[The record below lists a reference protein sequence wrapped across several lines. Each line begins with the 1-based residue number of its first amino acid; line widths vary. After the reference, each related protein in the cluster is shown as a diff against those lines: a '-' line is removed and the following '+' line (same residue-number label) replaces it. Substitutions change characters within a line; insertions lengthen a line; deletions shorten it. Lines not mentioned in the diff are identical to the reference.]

1 MPWIGLLLGAL
12 IGAYLHGFRGFM
24 AGAAVGLVIGLVLR
38 NTPLAATLKRTA
50 LPTAP
55 GAGASGFA
63 ESALAREQA
72 NSRHIAILEQRV
84 AALEA
89 ALVRSGIP
97 LPLAPAV
104 GSGAPAAGV
113 AQAEETVAKVATAP
127 IADTPPYVM
136 PAPRSPVRKGGA
148 GEPGAVGVTRAA
160 SGVSRPASAATP
172 LSSWF
177 TDGNTMVR
185 VGIVVLF
192 FGVAFLLSYFAEHV
206 TIPIE
211 LQFSGVALAGVA
223 MIGLGAWLSNARRA
237 YALALV
243 GGGLGVLYLT
253 TFAALQLV
261 PLLSPPSAFALLA
274 AIAALAIMLSLAFD
288 AQALAVLAALGGLLA
303 PVLVETVSEPLTL
316 FGYVAAVNGVILGIA
331 WFRAWRA
338 LDVVGFAGTFVLGLW
353 WGYEFYEPAYF
364 PVVEPFLAAFFLA
377 YVAVPIVHA
386 LRGAAER
393 RVDAMLIFGVPMV
406 GLALQALLVHDT
418 RYGLAWTATIVAA
431 MYALLWRAL
440 RPTKNT
446 ATVTLAAAFGALAL
460 IFATLTVPLAVDAR
474 WTSAIWTVEAAGVYW
489 IGCREDRLFARGFA
503 LALQFAAGIVFL
515 AGGFEEFTEM
525 AFANRQFLGSA
536 AIALSAFA
544 SVHFGDRRGEALPAG
559 ERSVLHLLFGWGCVW
574 WLGGGLAEI
583 ASHVA
588 TRPEAHAMLAW
599 IAGSIAVAALLAR
612 RLRWPRLDGAAVV
625 LLPALALSLG
635 HDVTHGRTSVTE
647 YGWAVYP
654 LAWALH
660 FALLYRNEARAT
672 TGAKETS
679 WLRPWLAAAHAIGAL
694 LLLGQVAWE
703 AGEWTARVAPR
714 GSVWPACAHLAPLV
728 LYLLAITRVERA
740 AKGLMRWQLQWPLRT
755 FGDAYAATA
764 GSVVAVA
771 LGVGFAALAVL
782 NPGDPR
788 PLPYVPLAN
797 PLDLTLTLALVALF
811 LWANRH
817 AGATAQAL
825 YRWLGVGAFIVLNG
839 IVVRT
844 VHHWLGVPWQ
854 LHALIA
860 SRPLQAALT
869 LTWTVAALAA
879 MVVATKRQL
888 RVLWL
893 IGAGLLAA
901 VIVKLFAIDLAALSG
916 LTRVVAFLGV
926 GALLLVIGYVA
937 PLPPASKDRV
947 DA

>member
-12 IGAYLHGFRGFM
+12 IGASLHGFRGFV

-38 NTPLAATLKRTA
+38 KSPLAGE
-50 LPTAP
+50 P
-55 GAGASGFA
+55 
-63 ESALAREQA
+63 A
-72 NSRHIAILEQRV
+72 NSSRLAALEQRV

-89 ALVRSGIP
+89 ALARPPIP
-97 LPLAPAV
+97 LSAA
-104 GSGAPAAGV
+104 GSSAPAAGAAGGEAPAVELAV
-113 AQAEETVAKVATAP
+113 AATAGTLS
-127 IADTPPYVM
+127 DVM
-136 PAPRSPVRKGGA
+136 AAPRSPVRKGGV
-148 GEPGAVGVTRAA
+148 GEPSAGVARAA
-160 SGVSRPASAATP
+160 SSVSRPASAAAP
-172 LSSWF
+172 SLWSWF
-177 TDGNTMVR
+177 TGGNAMVR

-211 LQFSGVALAGVA
+211 LQFSGVALAGAA
-223 MIGLGAWLSNARRA
+223 MIGVGAWLSNARRA

-261 PLLSPPSAFALLA
+261 PLLSPPGAFALLA
-274 AIAALAIMLSLAFD
+274 AIAVLAVTLSLAFD
-288 AQALAVLAALGGLLA
+288 AQALAALAALGGLLA
-303 PVLVETVSEPLTL
+303 PVLVETVSEPLPL
-316 FGYVAAVNGVILGIA
+316 FAYVAAVNAVILGIA

-338 LDVVGFAGTFVLGLW
+338 LDLVGFAGTFVLGLW
-353 WGYEFYEPAYF
+353 WGYEFYGPAYF
-364 PVVEPFLAAFFLA
+364 PVVEPFLAGFFLA
-377 YVAVPIVHA
+377 YVTVPIVHA
-386 LRGAAER
+386 LRGAGER

-406 GLALQALLVHDT
+406 GLALQALLVQDT
-418 RYGLAWTATIVAA
+418 RYGLAWTAAIIAA
-431 MYALLWRAL
+431 MYALLSGAL
-440 RPTKNT
+440 RQTKNM
-446 ATVTLAAAFGALAL
+446 ATVTLAAAFGALAV

-474 WTSAIWTVEAAGVYW
+474 WTSAIWAIEAAGVYW
-489 IGCREDRLFARGFA
+489 MGCREDRVLARGFA
-503 LALQFAAGIVFL
+503 LVLQFATGIVFL
-515 AGGFEEFTEM
+515 LGGFEEFAAP

-544 SVHFGDRRGEALPAG
+544 SVRLGDHRGAALPAG
-559 ERSVLHLLFGWGCVW
+559 ERSLLQLLFGWGCVW

-583 ASHVA
+583 ARHVA
-588 TRPEAHAMLAW
+588 AGPQAHAMLAW
-599 IAGSIAVAALLAR
+599 IAGSVAVAALLAR
-612 RLRWPRLDGAAVV
+612 PLRWPRLDSTAVV
-625 LLPALALSLG
+625 LLPALTLSLA
-635 HDVTHGRTSVTE
+635 HDVAHGRTSVTE

-660 FALLYRNEARAT
+660 FALLHQNETQAAAPPMAMDVNKTARP
-672 TGAKETS
+672 
-679 WLRPWLAAAHAIGAL
+679 RPWLATAHAIGAL
-694 LLLGQVAWE
+694 VLLGQVAWE
-703 AGEWTARVAPR
+703 AGEWTARIAPP
-714 GSVWPACAHLAPLV
+714 GSVWAACAHLAPLV
-728 LYLLAITRVERA
+728 LYLLAVTRVERA
-740 AKGLMRWQLQWPLRT
+740 PVVQLEWPLRT
-755 FGDAYAATA
+755 FADAYAATA
-764 GSVVAVA
+764 GVVVAVA
-771 LGVGFAALAVL
+771 LGLGFAALAVL

-797 PLDLTLTLALVALF
+797 PLDLTLAVALAALF
-811 LWANRH
+811 FWANRH
-817 AGATAQAL
+817 AGAAAQTL

-869 LTWTVAALAA
+869 LTWTIAALAA

-888 RVLWL
+888 RMLWL
-893 IGAGLLAA
+893 TGAGLLAA

-926 GALLLVIGYVA
+926 GALLLIVGYIA
-937 PLPPASKDRV
+937 PLPPASKEGV